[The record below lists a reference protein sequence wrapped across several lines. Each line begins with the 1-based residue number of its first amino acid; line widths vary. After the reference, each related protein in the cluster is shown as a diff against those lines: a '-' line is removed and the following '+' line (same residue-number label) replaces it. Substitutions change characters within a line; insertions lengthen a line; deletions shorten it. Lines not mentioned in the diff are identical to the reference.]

1 MFARRDIN
9 KNKKIKILK
18 GNSELIV
25 YETSNNRNIEIIF
38 VDEENIIHECSIE
51 VNGIDPHVTD
61 LL

>member
-1 MFARRDIN
+1 M
-9 KNKKIKILK
+9 K

-38 VDEENIIHECSIE
+38 VDEENIINECSIE

>member
-1 MFARRDIN
+1 MFARRDID

-51 VNGIDPHVTD
+51 VN
-61 LL
+61 